1 MISSEKTEYEKPSIK
16 TYTED
21 EILDLIG
28 PANTAGSPFFGD
40 IHGGGHGHGHGRGHG
55 GGHGH

>member
-1 MISSEKTEYEKPSIK
+1 MSSSEKTEYEKPSIK

-21 EILDLIG
+21 EILDFIG

-40 IHGGGHGHGHGRGHG
+40 IHGNGHGHGHG